1 MKSRYILVS
10 ALILATA
17 SCTKDRNP
25 QPPMGWTA
33 QNVVDRICGVY
44 TLESAQWDGAPL
56 DLDGDGIASPS
67 FMEELLSG
75 EWLGY
80 QDQYCDVTIYPA
92 TRLDSP
98 TQINA
103 YIYHGDFMDDSNGG
117 YSLDQIQFYYKV
129 DVEGALSFEFNKASV
144 YSFCGEKKRRLDN
157 VQAGFE
163 GDLFVI
169 SGDTDYFDLV
179 SQTAVPGRE
188 TFRYRG
194 ISTKEKRQ

>member
-1 MKSRYILVS
+1 M
-10 ALILATA
+10 
-17 SCTKDRNP
+17 
-25 QPPMGWTA
+25 
-33 QNVVDRICGVY
+33 
-44 TLESAQWDGAPL
+44 
-56 DLDGDGIASPS
+56 
-67 FMEELLSG
+67 
-75 EWLGY
+75 
-80 QDQYCDVTIYPA
+80 TIFPA

-103 YIYHGDFMDDSNGG
+103 YIYHGDFRDDSNGG

-144 YSFCGEKKRRLDN
+144 YSFSGEKKRRLDN

-179 SQTAVPGRE
+179 SLTAVPGRE